1 MRNAWLAQATAL
13 LLLGCSAPDYSPVR
27 DWAATATLAADYAPA
42 AAGRSAASAQPLV
55 PSPVVAEVRRPS
67 PLFADGILAM
77 QEALVTYLAALSTLA
92 ADGVLAYPEDP
103 FTTVAARAA
112 RASEAS
118 GLAIAELGAL
128 LHYASRS
135 NARAPQ
141 LRDTIRS
148 ADPHVRTLTSELARA
163 TTSATPREEQE
174 RAAIAARYAELA
186 RAARDAATRRALQD
200 LAALLD
206 REFGTRAA
214 ARLNYAEVVRQIGE
228 GHALLTER
236 SRHLS
241 QEETARQV
249 RAAENRL
256 RRAAA
261 LLPREGMALAQFV
274 GDPPR

>member
-1 MRNAWLAQATAL
+1 MRDAWLAQVAAL
-13 LLLGCSAPDYSPVR
+13 LLLGCGAPDYSPVR
-27 DWAATATLAADYAPA
+27 DWAATATLAADYAPVA
-42 AAGRSAASAQPLV
+42 DGRSAVPAQSSV
-55 PSPVVAEVRRPS
+55 PSPVIAEDRRPS
-67 PLFADGILAM
+67 PLTADGILAM
-77 QEALVTYLAALSTLA
+77 QEALVTYLAALGTVA
-92 ADGVLAYPEDP
+92 ADGVLPYPEDP

-118 GLAIAELGAL
+118 GLAIAELGVL
-128 LHYASRS
+128 LRHASRS

-148 ADPHVRTLTSELARA
+148 ADPHVQTLTSDLARA

-174 RAAIAARYAELA
+174 RAAVAARYAELA
-186 RAARDAATRRALQD
+186 RAARDAAARRTLQD

-214 ARLNYAEVVRQIGE
+214 ARLSYAEVVRQIGE
-228 GHALLTER
+228 GHALLTGR

-261 LLPREGMALAQFV
+261 LLPREGMASAQFASA
-274 GDPPR
+274 PPR

>member
-1 MRNAWLAQATAL
+1 MRDAWLTQATAL
-13 LLLGCSAPDYSPVR
+13 LLLGCGAPDYSPVR
-27 DWAATATLAADYAPA
+27 DWAATATLAADYAPVA
-42 AAGRSAASAQPLV
+42 DGRPAASAQTSV
-55 PSPVVAEVRRPS
+55 PSPVTAEDQRPS
-67 PLFADGILAM
+67 PLIADGILAM
-77 QEALVTYLAALSTLA
+77 QEALVTYFAALGTIA

-103 FTTVAARAA
+103 FTTVATRAA

-118 GLAIAELGAL
+118 GLAIAKLGAL
-128 LHYASRS
+128 LHYAGRS

-141 LRDTIRS
+141 LRDTIHS
-148 ADPHVRTLTSELARA
+148 ADPHVQTLASDLARA

-174 RAAIAARYAELA
+174 RAAVAARYAELA
-186 RAARDAATRRALQD
+186 RAARDAATRRTLQD
-200 LAALLD
+200 LAVLLD

-236 SRHLS
+236 SRHLG

-261 LLPREGMALAQFV
+261 LLPREGMALARFAS
-274 GDPPR
+274 DPPR